1 MMTRTLFG
9 TVAGAIAADGVII
22 SGESPA
28 WIESALMWDDLRL
41 LGARILLLFGVVMLA
56 IVVDLIRGVQRA
68 IRLGIARRSKG
79 YRATINKVNEYF
91 SFLTLFALIDVVI
104 LLSGVLHQLGVSGA
118 PIFPVATACGC
129 FYPIYVEIKS
139 VREKMSASRQR
150 DLQDSIKGLAQ
161 LMRSAS
167 SEDKGAVIDAL
178 NNAFFSDTDDDKI
191 N

>member
-1 MMTRTLFG
+1 MMTGTLFG

-28 WIESALMWDDLRL
+28 WIESALMCDDLRL

-104 LLSGVLHQLGVSGA
+104 LLSGVLHQLGFSGA